1 MFSSFQDTCQ
11 GDSGGPLMS
20 YSNDQ
25 WYQLGI
31 TSYGRSCATP
41 GFAGVYTRVSAYAK
55 QIDCI
60 LKNDTICIEQNF
72 QIRNS
77 MSYHAACISINR
89 FLIFFLYFYTN
100 HWLIHI
106 R

>member
-1 MFSSFQDTCQ
+1 M
-11 GDSGGPLMS
+11 G

-25 WYQLGI
+25 WYLLGI

-41 GFAGVYTRVSAYAK
+41 GFAGVYTRVSVYAK

-72 QIRNS
+72 QMRNS
-77 MSYHAACISINR
+77 MACISINIC
-89 FLIFFLYFYTN
+89 FIFFYI
-100 HWLIHI
+100 LIQI
-106 R
+106 TG